1 MSDIKL
7 EKSLQNLHR
16 VAGLVSGLRLEGCGG
31 LYCPAKETVA
41 VTIKAQDIPPMEVII
56 GWLYPPRFTFV
67 EDGPE
72 FELVDY
78 LADFGPYTLIQE
90 PYDKIINEI
99 TKIWLEQVA
108 LVGLECSDDPKL
120 KEVIERYNKYKEWY
134 AKRIL
139 RPTGYRV
146 VDSTAADADG
156 AGAQHLSDGKDDKP
170 QAERPDFEMTE
181 DERWK
186 RFEELEKRVKA
197 LEQFRKVG
205 F

>member
-1 MSDIKL
+1 MYYPS
-7 EKSLQNLHR
+7 
-16 VAGLVSGLRLEGCGG
+16 
-31 LYCPAKETVA
+31 KESVA
-41 VTIKAQDIPPMEVII
+41 VTIKAEDIPPMEVVL

-78 LADFGPYTLIQE
+78 LCGLADYQVILE
-90 PYDKIINEI
+90 PYGKIIHEI
-99 TKIWLEQVA
+99 IKIWLEQIDMWVDT
-108 LVGLECSDDPKL
+108 EYNSDPKL
-120 KEVIERYNKYKEWY
+120 KEVIERYNKYKEWDE
-134 AKRIL
+134 KQSIGS
-139 RPTGYRV
+139 TGYCV
-146 VDSTAADADG
+146 VGSTAADADG